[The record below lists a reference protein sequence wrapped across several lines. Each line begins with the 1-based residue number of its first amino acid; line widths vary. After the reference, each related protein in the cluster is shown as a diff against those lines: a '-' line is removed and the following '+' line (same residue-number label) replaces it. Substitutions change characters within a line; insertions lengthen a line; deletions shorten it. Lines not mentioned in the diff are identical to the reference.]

1 MKIQGTLRIAL
12 AALLGSAL
20 WAGQQD
26 SFVIEHAAIHPVSGP
41 EIPNGSVLVKDG
53 KIEAVGTH
61 VAAHGVR
68 VVNGKGLHVYPG
80 MIDSATLLGLS
91 EISSI
96 RETDD
101 TNEIGDFNPQLT
113 AEVAVNPASEHIPV
127 TRANGITTAIALPSA
142 GGSPGILTG
151 QAALI
156 HLDGWTWAGMN
167 VLGDAAIGLQFP
179 SLDPPRRSFLAP
191 PGGAT
196 TPFRELQ
203 RAYDER
209 LRKLKDFFENAR
221 RYQTAKQGHAAGF
234 ETDLKF
240 EAMIPVLE
248 KKVPLLVLAPREPQ
262 MRAALAF
269 AKAENVRMVLAG
281 CREIGKLGADIKAA
295 NVPVILGPTLETP
308 IEEDMPY
315 DQAYALPAAFFRA
328 GVKIAFGT
336 FDVQFAR
343 NLPYEAS
350 MASAFGLPKDEALKS
365 VTLNAAEIWGV
376 ADKLGSIEPGKLAD
390 LIVTDG
396 DPLETRTQVLQ
407 VFIAGKSVDLDNR
420 QKRLYEKYMKRP

>member
-1 MKIQGTLRIAL
+1 MIARALSTVFL
-12 AALLGSAL
+12 ASAL
-20 WAGQQD
+20 WAAQPH
-26 SFVIEHAAIHPVSGP
+26 SFVIVHATIHPVSGP
-41 EIPNGSVLVKDG
+41 EIPNGSVSVKDG
-53 KIEAVGTH
+53 KIESVGAH
-61 VAAHGVR
+61 AAARGVR
-68 VVNGKGLHVYPG
+68 VVEGKGLHVYPG
-80 MIDSATLLGLS
+80 MINSATLLGLS

-96 RETDD
+96 RETND
-101 TNEIGDFNPQLT
+101 TNEIGDFDPQLT
-113 AEVAVNPASEHIPV
+113 AEVAINPASEHIPV
-127 TRANGITTAIALPSA
+127 TRANGVTTAIALPSA
-142 GGSPGILTG
+142 GGSPGLITG

-156 HLDGWTWAGMN
+156 HLDGWTWAEMT
-167 VLGDAAIGLQFP
+167 VLGDAAMGLQFP

-191 PGGAT
+191 PGGAA
-196 TPFRELQ
+196 TPFREIQ

-209 LRKLKDFFENAR
+209 IRKLTEFFEDAR
-221 RYQTAKQGHAAGF
+221 RYQTAKQGRAAGF

-248 KKVPLLVLAPREPQ
+248 KKVPLLVLAPREQ
-262 MRAALAF
+262 QIRAALEF
-269 AKAENVRMVLAG
+269 AKKENVRIVLAG
-281 CREIGKLGADIKAA
+281 CRELGKLGPDIKAA

-315 DQAYALPAAFFRA
+315 DQAYALPAAFYRA
-328 GVKIAFGT
+328 GVKFAFGT

-376 ADKLGSIEPGKLAD
+376 ADRLGSIEPGKSAD

-407 VFIAGKSVDLDNR
+407 EYIAGKRVDLDNKH
-420 QKRLYEKYMKRP
+420 KRLYEKYMQRP

>member
-1 MKIQGTLRIAL
+1 MIARAIASAFL
-12 AALLGSAL
+12 ASAL
-20 WAGQQD
+20 WAAQQD
-26 SFVIEHAAIHPVSGP
+26 SFVIVHATIHPVSGP
-41 EIPNGSVLVKDG
+41 EIPNGSVSVKDG
-53 KIEAVGTH
+53 KIESVGAR
-61 VAAHGVR
+61 VAARGVR
-68 VVNGKGLHVYPG
+68 VVEGKGLHVYPG
-80 MIDSATLLGLS
+80 MINSATLLGLS

-96 RETDD
+96 RESND

-113 AEVAVNPASEHIPV
+113 AEVAINPASEHIPV

-142 GGSPGILTG
+142 GGSPGLITG

-156 HLDGWTWAGMN
+156 HLDGWTWAEMT
-167 VLGDAAIGLQFP
+167 VLADAAVGLQFP

-196 TPFRELQ
+196 TPFREIQ

-209 LRKLKDFFENAR
+209 IRKLTEFLEDAR
-221 RYQTAKQGHAAGF
+221 RYRTAKQGRAAGF

-248 KKVPLLVLAPREPQ
+248 KKVPLLVLAPREQ
-262 MRAALAF
+262 QIRAALEF
-269 AKAENVRMVLAG
+269 AKKENVRIVLAG
-281 CREIGKLGADIKAA
+281 CRELGKLGPGIKAA

-315 DQAYALPAAFFRA
+315 DQAYALPAAFYRA
-328 GVKIAFGT
+328 GIKIAFGT

-376 ADKLGSIEPGKLAD
+376 ADRLGSIEPRKSAD

-407 VFIAGKSVDLDNR
+407 EYIAGKRVDLDNKH
-420 QKRLYEKYMKRP
+420 KRLYEKYMKRP

>member
-1 MKIQGTLRIAL
+1 MSFRTAIRGAAGAFL
-12 AALLGSAL
+12 ACAL

-41 EIPNGSVLVKDG
+41 EIPVGSVLVKDG
-53 KIEAVGTH
+53 KIEAVGAR
-61 VAAHGVR
+61 VAARGVR
-68 VVNGKGLHVYPG
+68 VVEGKGLHVYPG
-80 MIDSATLLGLS
+80 MINSATLLGLS
-91 EISSI
+91 EISAI
-96 RETDD
+96 RETND
-101 TNEIGDFNPQLT
+101 TNEIGDFNPQLS
-113 AEVAVNPASEHIPV
+113 AEVAINPASEHIPV

-142 GGSPGILTG
+142 GGSPGMITG

-156 HLDGWTWAGMN
+156 HLDGWTWAEMN
-167 VLGDAAIGLQFP
+167 VLRDAAVGLQFP

-191 PGGAT
+191 PGGVT
-196 TPFRELQ
+196 TPFREVQ

-209 LRKLKDFFENAR
+209 LRKLTKFFEDAR
-221 RYQTAKQGHAAGF
+221 RYQTAKQGHASGF

-248 KKVPLLVLAPREPQ
+248 KKVPLLVLAPRERQ
-262 MRAALAF
+262 MRAALDF
-269 AKAENVRMVLAG
+269 AKKENVRVVLAG
-281 CREIGKLGADIKAA
+281 CRELGKLGPDIKAA

-328 GVKIAFGT
+328 GIKFAFGT

-376 ADKLGSIEPGKLAD
+376 ADKFGSIEPGKSAD
-390 LIVTDG
+390 LIITDG
-396 DPLETRTQVLQ
+396 DPLETRTQVLR
-407 VFIAGKSVDLDNR
+407 VFIAGKPVDLDNKH
-420 QKRLYEKYMKRP
+420 KRLYEKYMKRP